1 MEFGGKVEIKEK
13 CIPNNGNSESKSV
26 EEDMQGEE
34 RELCQWL
41 GMEGRDGKCKVDGEG
56 KPGQDHG
63 VLHLYKRAH
72 SFLVCIGETV
82 PVTDAAVL

>member
-1 MEFGGKVEIKEK
+1 MDFEKWVEFGGKVEIKEK

-41 GMEGRDGKCKVDGEG
+41 GMEGRDGK
-56 KPGQDHG
+56 
-63 VLHLYKRAH
+63 
-72 SFLVCIGETV
+72 
-82 PVTDAAVL
+82 